1 MQKILIT
8 IQHSFM
14 TVKPLSKLG
23 LEDYLFNLTMT
34 LYRNL
39 THHNEL

>member
-1 MQKILIT
+1 
-8 IQHSFM
+8 M

-23 LEDYLFNLTMT
+23 LEDKFFNLTMT
-34 LYRNL
+34 MYRNL